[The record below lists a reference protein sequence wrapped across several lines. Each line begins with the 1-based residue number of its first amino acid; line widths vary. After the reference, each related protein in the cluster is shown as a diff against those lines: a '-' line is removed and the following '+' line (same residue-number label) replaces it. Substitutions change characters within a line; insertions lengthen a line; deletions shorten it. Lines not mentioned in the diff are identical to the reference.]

1 MCNLNLLN
9 ASLIKSINYIPF
21 LVMEKK
27 TIFLQLPADIV
38 DELDRQNIMED
49 RSAFIS
55 NLLRKQLN
63 EKQKDMDKNDVFIS
77 KMESKTNHLNLSN
90 ELKIFNQNG
99 NNLGSFNI
107 DTIEGLKKLAET
119 IDEISDDPLV
129 KLRVKRLL

>member
-1 MCNLNLLN
+1 M
-9 ASLIKSINYIPF
+9 PF
-21 LVMEKK
+21 RVMEKK